1 MASKHILYNRTVRL
15 RDNALK
21 GFRYC
26 LDVAG
31 CQEAILGICPNH
43 SRIHSSSPPD
53 CTGAWDNEVSMLVI
67 LVAKTF
73 HFPLFELNY
82 LLLASR
88 GALQA
93 SRGALWNLVSK
104 STCYQPIPYTSPFI
118 QHSQVPIFLLF
129 IRNLDHLLDHLSC
142 PDRPILVKVE
152 VRFGSHVRIFHLQ

>member
-1 MASKHILYNRTVRL
+1 MASKPILYNRIVRL
-15 RDNALK
+15 CDDALK

-53 CTGAWDNEVSMLVI
+53 CTAAWDNEVSIPVI

-73 HFPLFELNY
+73 HFPLFDRNY
-82 LLLASR
+82 LLPASR
-88 GALQA
+88 GALLFQPCGIWWVRPHA
-93 SRGALWNLVSK
+93 SCLFPTHLPSSYN
-104 STCYQPIPYTSPFI
+104 
-118 QHSQVPIFLLF
+118 SQVPIFLRF

-152 VRFGSHVRIFHLQ
+152 ARFVSHIRIFHLQ